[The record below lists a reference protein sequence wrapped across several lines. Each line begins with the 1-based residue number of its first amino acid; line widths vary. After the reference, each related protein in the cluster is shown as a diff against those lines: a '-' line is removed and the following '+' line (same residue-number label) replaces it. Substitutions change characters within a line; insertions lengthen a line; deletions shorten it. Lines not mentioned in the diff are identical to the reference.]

1 MFVSTGLGIV
11 LKDVEGENL
20 GIVLSSEGW
29 QEFLQALDSVMDRTE
44 GQLEITDKH
53 FSGTIT
59 IEYTSAGSKDLVVI
73 GVKDE
78 SYAIENVYARERTVI
93 LTLQEANQLWMQVS
107 GS

>member
-44 GQLEITDKH
+44 GQFEITDKH

-59 IEYTSAGSKDLVVI
+59 IEYNKDLERVII

-78 SYAIENVYARERTVI
+78 MYAIENVYAVNRIVI
-93 LTLQEANQLWMQVS
+93 LTLQEANHLWMQIS